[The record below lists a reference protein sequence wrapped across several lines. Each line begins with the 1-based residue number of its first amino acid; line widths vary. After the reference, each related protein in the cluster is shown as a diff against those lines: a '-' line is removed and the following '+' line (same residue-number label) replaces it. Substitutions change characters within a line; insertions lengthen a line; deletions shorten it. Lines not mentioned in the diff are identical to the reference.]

1 MKKFFTSTA
10 LALLL
15 TGGMFSTLSAQAG
28 QFGMQRQMGSS
39 NSQMMNR
46 GGFNA
51 QNSMIV
57 RILNLSQDQI
67 SMMRALRQQQRMAS
81 IKDLGSYE
89 NPMFKAVKSG
99 KFDKKAFESAYMSN
113 CRKTMQQKVRYMQGF
128 LSILTPKQKKKF
140 YALMKNRMR
149 MRLEGMKIEEQSLKM
164 RINRFK
170 TMLNQ

>member
-1 MKKFFTSTA
+1 MKKFFTSIA
-10 LALLL
+10 MALLL

-39 NSQMMNR
+39 NSQMMNG

-51 QNSMIV
+51 QNSMLV

-67 SMMRALRQQQRMAS
+67 SMMRALRQQQRMAFIRDS
-81 IKDLGSYE
+81 GDYE
-89 NPMFKAVKSG
+89 NPMFMAVKSG
-99 KFDKKAFESAYMSN
+99 KFDKKAFEAAYMAN
-113 CRKTMQQKVRYMQGF
+113 CRKAMQRQVHSMQGF
-128 LSILTPKQKKKF
+128 LSILTPKQKQKF
-140 YALMKNRMR
+140 YAFMKNRMR
-149 MRLEGMKIEEQSLKM
+149 MRLEGMKMEEQSLKM